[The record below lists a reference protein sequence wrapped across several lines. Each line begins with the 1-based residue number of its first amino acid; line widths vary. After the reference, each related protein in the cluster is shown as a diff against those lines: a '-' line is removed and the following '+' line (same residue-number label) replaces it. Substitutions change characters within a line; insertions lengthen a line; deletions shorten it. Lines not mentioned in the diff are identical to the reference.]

1 MPAHCLVRGEFSP
14 RSGVHGVHD
23 GINFELRL
31 PLAWNGRFQLQG
43 GGCLG
48 MKLHAAQVGSLYGIQ
63 AFAAIAP
70 ADAGG
75 SPSSAVSIRTVTAR
89 RLSRACCRP
98 AMRSTARPMADPRN
112 SRDEQLYPGIPWD
125 TGIGGTTWWTPISGD
140 LNASESY
147 RGVDGGH

>member
-1 MPAHCLVRGEFSP
+1 MPAHCLVSGEFSP

-75 SPSSAVSIRTVTAR
+75 LPI
-89 RLSRACCRP
+89 LSRVYSDGDRAQIVKGLLQARDALDGATDGRP
-98 AMRSTARPMADPRN
+98 EKQQR
-112 SRDEQLYPGIPWD
+112 
-125 TGIGGTTWWTPISGD
+125 
-140 LNASESY
+140 
-147 RGVDGGH
+147 